1 MNNTINYSVV
11 LESFLA
17 KENERLKN
25 GGEKK
30 KKLLLHACCAPCSS
44 FVITYLKDYFDI
56 TLFFYN
62 PNITDLA
69 EYNLRLAEL
78 KRFANNFGLQVV
90 DIGHNQDEFYS
101 AIKGLENERE
111 GGSRCAIC
119 YNLRLEKC
127 AEIAKNNGYDLFCST
142 LSISPLK
149 NAKLINEIGEKLQT
163 AYNVTYLF
171 NDFKKKGGYLRS
183 IELSKEYGL
192 YRQNYCGCEYSKR
205 EE

>member
-1 MNNTINYSVV
+1 MVNSTNYSVL
-11 LESFLA
+11 LEKFLQ
-17 KENERLKN
+17 EEQLRLTN
-25 GGEKK
+25 GEKK

-69 EYNLRLAEL
+69 EYNLRLDEL
-78 KRFANNFGLQVV
+78 KRFANNFGLQVI
-90 DIGHNQDEFYS
+90 DIGYNQDEFYS

-111 GGSRCAIC
+111 GGGRCAVC
-119 YNLRLEKC
+119 YNLRLSKT
-127 AEIAKNNGYDLFCST
+127 AKLAKENGYDLFCST

-149 NAKLINEIGEKLQT
+149 NAKLLNEIGYEKQNE
-163 AYNVTYLF
+163 YDVTYLI

-205 EE
+205 